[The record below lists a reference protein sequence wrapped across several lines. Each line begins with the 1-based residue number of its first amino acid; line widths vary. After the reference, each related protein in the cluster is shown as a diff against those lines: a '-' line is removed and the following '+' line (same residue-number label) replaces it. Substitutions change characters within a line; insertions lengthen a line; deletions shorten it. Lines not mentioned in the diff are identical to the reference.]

1 MRHGIQTFC
10 KLIGESGCYALCL
23 IDVAEDYLRKV
34 GRLEKP
40 LNVINILFQAV
51 DKNYISYDWNNPDNP
66 DNFYVKYPG
75 CFLEAMT
82 GKKWEVRKE
91 SPWYQCKD
99 NEFKVNRWERV
110 ATGTTY
116 AHFDREEFHPLS
128 DSLTVKYG
136 NIKSTRICKV
146 LN

>member
-10 KLIGESGCYALCL
+10 QQIGDSGCYALCL
-23 IDVAEDYLRKV
+23 IDVAEDYLRRV
-34 GRLEKP
+34 GRLERP
-40 LNVINILFQAV
+40 LNVLNILFQAV
-51 DKNYISYDWNNPDNP
+51 DKGFISYDWNNEENP
-66 DNFYVKYPG
+66 DNFYVQYPA

-91 SPWYQCKD
+91 RAWYQVKD
-99 NEFKVNRWERV
+99 NEFKVNRYERN
-110 ATGTTY
+110 ATGRTIG
-116 AHFDREEFHPLS
+116 HFDREEFHPLT

-136 NIKSTRICKV
+136 TIVSTRICKV